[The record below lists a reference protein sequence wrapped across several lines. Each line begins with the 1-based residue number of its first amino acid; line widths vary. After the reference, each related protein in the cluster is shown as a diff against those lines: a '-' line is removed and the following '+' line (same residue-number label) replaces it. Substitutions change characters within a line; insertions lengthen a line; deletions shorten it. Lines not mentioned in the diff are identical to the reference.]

1 MRRPSRPTSGLRRLH
16 QPLIAA
22 VNCPAIGGGLWM
34 ASKGIHARLDHLAIR
49 TTSKMT
55 QVRTEMFGLGNQVQS
70 LTMEVRK
77 LRKQI
82 TAMQSAAAAAA
93 ADKKR

>member
-1 MRRPSRPTSGLRRLH
+1 MADKKPSRNIDIWLVMVIILVVS
-16 QPLIAA
+16 
-22 VNCPAIGGGLWM
+22 AIGGGLWM